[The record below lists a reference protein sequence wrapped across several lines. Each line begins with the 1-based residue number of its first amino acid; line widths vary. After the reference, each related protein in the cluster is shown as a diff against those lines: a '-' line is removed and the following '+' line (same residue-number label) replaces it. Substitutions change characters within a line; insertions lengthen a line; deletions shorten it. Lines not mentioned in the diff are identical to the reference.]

1 MKGGSNRRTH
11 NLDELN
17 PRLNQIT
24 FHTLRRWK
32 ATMEYHRTKDILHVK
47 RMLGHRR
54 IDNTLLYTQLADFES
69 DDDFTCRVARTLE
82 EAKQLIEAG
91 FEYICERDGVM
102 LFRKRK

>member
-1 MKGGSNRRTH
+1 
-11 NLDELN
+11 
-17 PRLNQIT
+17 
-24 FHTLRRWK
+24 
-32 ATMEYHRTKDILHVK
+32 
-47 RMLGHRR
+47 
-54 IDNTLLYTQLADFES
+54 LYTQLADFES